1 MKNILLLILVCL
13 GNMWTLKAQE
23 HPVIYASAS
32 DKATILQKIA
42 DEEWAKEAFTKIRGN
57 VEKYADRHTADP
69 QWIISRLA
77 MYWKEGERYTQCY
90 LKIRIGIE
98 GKEMHLFL
106 QFVCRVCVLG
116 INIIMFL

>member
-69 QWIISRLA
+69 QWIIS
-77 MYWKEGERYTQCY
+77 
-90 LKIRIGIE
+90 
-98 GKEMHLFL
+98 LFL

>member
-77 MYWKEGERYTQCY
+77 MYLKEGERYTQCY
-90 LKIRIGIE
+90 LKKSE
-98 GKEMHLFL
+98 
-106 QFVCRVCVLG
+106 LG
-116 INIIMFL
+116 